1 MRLSQTFQQLP
12 VDTRRNLVACFFTG
26 LLFWS
31 SLASQLPV
39 LPLYVDSLGGT
50 EVQVGSVM
58 GSFAIGLLLCRAY
71 LGRLA
76 DRRGRRIVM
85 QLGLAVAAVMPLCY
99 AVSNSIP
106 VLMVF
111 RAVHGISIAAFATGY
126 SALTSDLAPP
136 EQRGEIIGY
145 MSLVNPLGLGIGP
158 ALGGWIQATWGYQNL
173 FIVAACL
180 AMMGYAATREI
191 EEEGYTNTLRD
202 APVQDRVA
210 ADRSTHLPFWPTL
223 LSPRVRIPA
232 LILFL
237 IGLVFGNLSAFLPL
251 LIKAQKIP
259 MNVGLFYMTAAIAG
273 FIVRLPLARISD
285 RYGRGL
291 FISLGLCF
299 YATSMLAIFASHA
312 VPHFLAAGIL
322 EGIGA
327 GITIPAI
334 VTLLADRTV
343 SAERGFVFGLAWV
356 GFDLGIALAGPVI
369 GSIIPRVGLANS
381 FLITSGLSILAIA
394 IFSTQA
400 SHNLTESLRF
410 ATGKSKDKY
419 AVIQI

>member
-1 MRLSQTFQQLP
+1 MRLSQTFPQLP
-12 VDTRRNLVACFFTG
+12 ANTRRNLVACFFTG

-31 SLASQLPV
+31 SMASQLPV
-39 LPLYVDSLGGT
+39 LPLYVDSLGGN
-50 EVQVGSVM
+50 EAQVGSVM
-58 GSFAIGLLLCRAY
+58 GAFAVGLLLCRAY
-71 LGRLA
+71 LGKLA

-85 QLGLAVAAVMPLCY
+85 QIGLAVAAIMPLCY

-106 VLMVF
+106 LLMLF

-136 EQRGEIIGY
+136 KQRGEIIGY

-180 AMMGYAATREI
+180 AMMGYAVIREI
-191 EEEGYTNTLRD
+191 EEDSYSRLEGNSRVKL
-202 APVQDRVA
+202 DRG
-210 ADRSTHLPFWPTL
+210 SSLPFWPTL
-223 LSPRVRIPA
+223 FSPRVRVPA

-237 IGLVFGNLSAFLPL
+237 IGLIFGNLSAFLPL

-259 MNVGLFYMTAAIAG
+259 LNIGLFYMTAAIAG

-299 YATSMLAIFASHA
+299 YAASMLTIFASHTA
-312 VPHFLAAGIL
+312 PHFLIAGAL

-327 GITIPAI
+327 GIAIPAI
-334 VTLLADRTV
+334 VTLLSDRTV
-343 SAERGFVFGLAWV
+343 SAERGFVFGLAWA
-356 GFDLGIALAGPVI
+356 GFDLGIALAGPAI
-369 GSIIPRVGLANS
+369 GNIIPRVGLANS
-381 FLITSGLSILAIA
+381 FLITAGLSILAIA

-400 SHNLTESLRF
+400 NHSLPESLRF

-419 AVIQI
+419 AVTHI

>member
-1 MRLSQTFQQLP
+1 MRLSQTFPQLSA
-12 VDTRRNLVACFFTG
+12 DTRRNLVACFFTG

-31 SLASQLPV
+31 SMASQLPV

-58 GSFAIGLLLCRAY
+58 GAFAIGLLLCRAY

-85 QLGLAVAAVMPLCY
+85 QIGLAVAAVMPLCY
-99 AVSNSIP
+99 AISNSIP
-106 VLMVF
+106 LLMVF

-180 AMMGYAATREI
+180 AMMGYIVTREI
-191 EEEGYTNTLRD
+191 QEDGYAYTLQGAAVRD
-202 APVQDRVA
+202 LGVADHRV
-210 ADRSTHLPFWPTL
+210 DLPFWPTL
-223 LSPRVRIPA
+223 FSPRIKVPA

-259 MNVGLFYMTAAIAG
+259 FNVGLFYMAAAIAG
-273 FIVRLPLARISD
+273 FIVRLPLAKISD

-299 YATSMLAIFASHA
+299 YATSMLTIFASHTA
-312 VPHFLAAGIL
+312 PHFLIAGIF

-327 GITIPAI
+327 GIAIPAI

-343 SAERGFVFGLAWV
+343 SAERGFVFGLAWA
-356 GFDLGIALAGPVI
+356 GFDLGIALAGPVM
-369 GSIIPRVGLANS
+369 GNIIPRVGLANS
-381 FLITSGLSILAIA
+381 FLITAGLSMLAIA

-400 SHNLTESLRF
+400 NHSLTESLRF
-410 ATGKSKDKY
+410 ATGKSQDKF
-419 AVIQI
+419 AV